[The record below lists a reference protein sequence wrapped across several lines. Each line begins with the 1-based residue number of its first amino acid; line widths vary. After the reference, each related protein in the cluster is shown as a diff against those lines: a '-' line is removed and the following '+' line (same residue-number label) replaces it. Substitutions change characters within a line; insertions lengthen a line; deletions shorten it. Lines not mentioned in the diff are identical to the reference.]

1 MPGVQTVY
9 LARKY
14 LEEATQAHQAT
25 ETQVDELRMQLASQM
40 PGEASSVEALELQIA
55 EATHT
60 ILTINQQVRLR
71 ILECCA

>member
-1 MPGVQTVY
+1 MPGVQTVH
-9 LARKY
+9 LARKD
-14 LEEATQAHQAT
+14 LEEATQANQAT

-55 EATHT
+55 EATHK